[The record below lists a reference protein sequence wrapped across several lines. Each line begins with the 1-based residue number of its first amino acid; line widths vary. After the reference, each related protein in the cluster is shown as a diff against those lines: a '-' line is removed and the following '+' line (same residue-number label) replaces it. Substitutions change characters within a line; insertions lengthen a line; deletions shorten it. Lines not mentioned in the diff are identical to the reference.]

1 MKKFKLEKILAWIGN
16 ILSILSMLILILF
29 VVSMTKIP
37 EMKQEVTSELMATSN
52 LTLQDAQ
59 TAYDM
64 VVVYLQGL
72 LIISVIFIIVALIG
86 TLMLN
91 KSKASG
97 IILIIVGILKLVLTF
112 GTGIITSILWIIAG
126 IKRVI
131 YKEDNTHHL
140 LKDEMTDLEDLK
152 DPYEYR

>member
-52 LTLQDAQ
+52 LTTQDAQ

-131 YKEDNTHHL
+131 YKEDSTHHL
-140 LKDEMTDLEDLK
+140 LKDKMTDLEDLK